1 MTANEQIRTIVLN
14 DGDHLETVVR
24 RFEQGWRVQFVL
36 GDNLLGKTVCLLTSL
51 SPLPLPW
58 SNNGSA
64 LSAKAEVVCSTAGSF
79 HYEFFVDGN
88 STKGGCGFFL
98 VDPRLSINGSPL
110 PLDSIVGQTHL
121 TKLLG
126 PLSEWKDRLRVS
138 KESGYNMVM
147 HTIHLTPIHSLGV
160 SNSSYSIK
168 AHHELNE
175 TLNEKDRRVS
185 FDVVSSLV
193 AEMEKEWEMLT
204 VQDVVWNHAAKNA
217 PWLQEHPESA
227 YNCENSP
234 HLRPAYIVDRALH
247 HFGRQI
253 GVGKWADRGIPPCVD
268 REEHIGAISHAIR
281 HSVLAP
287 LRLHEFYQID
297 VEKSVQEFE
306 KIAQN
311 GPSSDNLDESL
322 PLIQDD
328 QYRRKGCTVDMEKAG
343 RIFNRQRGDASD
355 ESHRV
360 HLCTEAFRGH
370 LLHLNGE
377 GEKKEHSIM
386 DDIVGACSGH
396 IRYER
401 VEGGGPRKGLVKED
415 TPLLTDYFLH
425 TFEVRSGW
433 EVEEKNA
440 FDEKRAKF
448 LMAFN
453 GWVMSHDP
461 LQNFALSDSEVYLRR
476 QLVCWGDSV
485 KLNYGDQPDPTSFLW
500 KYMQEYTEKCARIF
514 HGVRI
519 DNAHGTPIHVA
530 EYLLSAARKIRPNL
544 FVFAELFTGSEQL
557 DNLFVN
563 RLGITSL
570 IREAQSAHDS
580 HEQGRL
586 VYRYGGDVVG
596 AMVQKRVRL
605 SAPSVAHA
613 FFLDQSHDNPSPVQI
628 RSVFDLL
635 PTAAMVSMASCAVGS
650 TRGYDEVVPHA
661 IHVVEESRL
670 YARWRDGESSEET
683 GLIGARRVLNQLHA
697 RLAKDGFDQVFVD
710 QMSPDVVGITR
721 HNAITHESV
730 VVISH
735 TAFNKGAID
744 REGKVNLRW
753 IPISGVLEEILFE
766 MEVKEEQVGEKEDPD
781 RLLGWK
787 SYRVETRE
795 HLSAS
800 SSSFSRFHGGENGGH
815 LELTR
820 FPSGAVLA
828 FRMRLADDQRISIAK
843 IREIM
848 GEKNEEINRA
858 LDSALAP
865 LTLQDMNAVLF
876 KCEGEER
883 ECTGGGVYHI
893 PNHGS
898 PVYCGLQGLVPILH
912 HIRLN
917 NDLGHPLCGNLRE
930 GCWLVDYIHQ
940 RMKRYE
946 RLEGLADVT
955 SSLFSPLYSI
965 PFFLRPSYFEALFS
979 YLYGRVKT
987 ATLNKMDSS
996 LVSADSL
1003 EQSLALSSV
1012 SLAGHV
1018 PNAGL
1023 PPLSDKIHLSDPC
1036 ASSLS
1041 AGSPHFS
1048 TGIWRNWGRD
1058 TFIAI
1063 FGCYL
1068 ALKRYEDA
1076 KATIIA
1082 YAGTLRHGL
1091 IPNLL
1096 AEGKTPRY
1104 NCRDAV
1110 WFWLYAIVRYVRE
1123 APNGKEILK
1132 APVRRFYPLDSS
1144 EFGGGSEKEEELR
1157 ETMREA
1163 VERHWRGIEF
1173 RERNA
1178 GGKIDEQ
1185 MRDRGFDVSIRV
1197 DRETGLMLGGN
1208 EFNCGTWMDKMGSS
1222 EKAGNK
1228 GLPATPRDGAPVELQ
1243 GLAYTVLSEME
1254 KWSEEGVIEKKKLDG
1269 GADSISFGEW
1279 AKLVEKS
1286 FERLFYV
1293 DENTQ
1298 GPYVNRR
1305 LIVKDTVGSSAGY
1318 TDYQLRC
1325 NFPIALAVAPRLIS
1339 PSKAW
1344 AALNTARDALMGPL
1358 GMKTLDPTDWAYHG
1372 DYNNDDDGTDK
1383 ATAKGW
1389 NYHQGPEWLWVA
1401 AYYLK
1406 ARLAIGKEL
1415 GGEKMEEAKRE
1426 VLARMGAYRISL
1438 KNSPWRSLPEL
1449 TNADGKHCHHSCEAQ
1464 AWSVGCLLE
1473 VCQTLHGY
1481 SIPKQS
1487 NVGGDSEDEEE
1498 EEETNTVIPRMMARP
1513 KFVVRQTQM

>member
-1 MTANEQIRTIVLN
+1 TSDEQVRVIVLN

-24 RFEQGWRVQFVL
+24 RFDQGWRVQFVL
-36 GDNLLGKTVCLLTSL
+36 GDNLLGKAVRLVTSL
-51 SPLPLPW
+51 SPEPLPW
-58 SNNGSA
+58 TNHGSA
-64 LSAKAEVVCSTAGSF
+64 LNAKAEVICSTPGSF
-79 HYEFFVDGN
+79 SYEFYVDG
-88 STKGGCGFFL
+88 SSKKGGCGYFL
-98 VDPRLSINGSPL
+98 VDPRLSINDSPL
-110 PLDSIVGQTHL
+110 PLDSIVCQTHL
-121 TKLLG
+121 AKLLG
-126 PLSEWKDRLRVS
+126 PLSEWKDRLRVC
-138 KESGYNMVM
+138 KESGYNMV
-147 HTIHLTPIHSLGV
+147 HLTPIHSLGI

-175 TLNEKDRRVS
+175 TLNEKDRPVS
-185 FDVVSSLV
+185 FDEVSSLV
-193 AEMEKEWEMLT
+193 HEMEAEWEMLT

-217 PWLQEHPESA
+217 AWLQEHPESA

-234 HLRPAYIVDRALH
+234 HLRPTYVVDRALH
-247 HFGRQI
+247 HFGREI
-253 GVGKWADRGIPPCVD
+253 GEGKWSDRGIPSCID
-268 REEHIGAISHAIR
+268 REEHIGAISSALR
-281 HSVLAP
+281 HSLIP
-287 LRLHEFYQID
+287 SLSLHEFYQID
-297 VEKSVQEFE
+297 VERSVQEFV
-306 KIAQN
+306 KIAQG
-311 GPSSDNLDESL
+311 GPSSDTLDEVL
-322 PLIQDD
+322 PLIQDEKF
-328 QYRRKGCTVDMEKAG
+328 RRRGCTVDMERAR
-343 RIFNRQRGDASD
+343 RIFNRSRGDASD

-370 LLHLNGE
+370 LLHLNAE
-377 GEKKEHSIM
+377 AEKKAQSIT
-386 DDIVGACSGH
+386 DDIVGACCGH

-401 VEGGGPRKGLVKED
+401 VDGGGPRKGAVTEE

-425 TFEVRSGW
+425 TFEEGSRW
-433 EVEEKNA
+433 EEEEKNA
-440 FDEKRAKF
+440 FDDERAKF

-453 GWVMSHDP
+453 GWVMSCDP
-461 LQNFALSDSEVYLRR
+461 LANFALGDSEVYLRR

-485 KLNYGDQPDPTSFLW
+485 KLNYGDRPDPNSFLW

-570 IREAQSAHDS
+570 IREAQAAHDS

-613 FFLDQSHDNPSPVQI
+613 FFLDQSHDNPSPIQI
-628 RSVFDLL
+628 RSVHDLL
-635 PTAAMVSMASCAVGS
+635 PTAAMISMASCAVGS
-650 TRGYDEVVPHA
+650 TRGYDELVPHA
-661 IHVVEESRL
+661 IHVVDEKRV
-670 YARWRDGESSEET
+670 YARWMEGEASEQT
-683 GLIGARRVLNQLHA
+683 GIIAARRVLNQLHA
-697 RLAKDGFDQVFVD
+697 KLAREGFDQVFVD

-721 HNAITHESV
+721 HNAVTHESV
-730 VVISH
+730 VTISH
-735 TAFNKGAID
+735 TAFNKHAVD
-744 REGKVNLRW
+744 REGRVNLRW

-766 MEVKEEQVGEKEDPD
+766 MEVKEEPVKENEDSE
-781 RLLGWK
+781 RLLGLK

-800 SSSFSRFHGGENGGH
+800 SSSFSRFHGEENGSGH

-820 FPSGAVLA
+820 FPSGAVFA
-828 FRMRLADDQRISIAK
+828 FRMRLAAEQQVAIAR
-843 IREIM
+843 IRETM
-848 GEKNEEINRA
+848 EGKNEQMNNN
-858 LDSALAP
+858 LSSSLSS
-865 LTLQDMNAVLF
+865 LTLQDLNAVLF

-883 ECTGGGVYHI
+883 ECTGEGGYHV
-893 PNHGS
+893 PKHGT
-898 PVYCGLQGLVPILH
+898 PVYAGLQGLVPILH

-930 GCWLVDYIHQ
+930 GCWLVDYVHQ
-940 RMKRYE
+940 RMRRYP
-946 RLEGLADVT
+946 RLTQLADATASV
-955 SSLFSPLYSI
+955 FAPLYSI
-965 PFFLRPSYFEALFS
+965 PFFLRPAYFEALFS
-979 YLYGRVKT
+979 YLYTRVKT
-987 ATLNKMDSS
+987 AALGKMDSW
-996 LVSADSL
+996 LLSADTL
-1003 EQSLALSSV
+1003 EQSLALSSL
-1012 SLAGHV
+1012 SLAGFV

-1023 PPLSDKIHLSDPC
+1023 PPLSEKIMMSDVSP
-1036 ASSLS
+1036 SSLS

-1063 FGCYL
+1063 VGCYL
-1068 ALKRYEDA
+1068 ALGRYEDA
-1076 KATIIA
+1076 KVTILA

-1096 AEGKTPRY
+1096 AEGKSPRY

-1123 APNGKEILK
+1123 APDGAEILK
-1132 APVRRFYPLDSS
+1132 APVRRLYSTDSA
-1144 EFGGGSEKEEELR
+1144 EFGDGSEREEELR

-1163 VERHWRGIEF
+1163 VERHWKGIEF

-1178 GGKIDEQ
+1178 GGRIDEQ
-1185 MRDRGFDVSIRV
+1185 MRDKGFDVSIRV
-1197 DRETGLMLGGN
+1197 DRETGLMHGGN

-1254 KWSEEGVIEKKKLDG
+1254 KWSEQGVIEKKKLEGD
-1269 GADSISFGEW
+1269 DCSISYGEW
-1279 AKLVEKS
+1279 AGLIERS
-1286 FERLFYV
+1286 FESNYYV
-1293 DENTQ
+1293 DEQTE
-1298 GPYVNRR
+1298 GPFVNCRR
-1305 LIVKDTVGSSAGY
+1305 IVKDTVGSSAGY
-1318 TDYQLRC
+1318 TDFQLRC
-1325 NFPIALAVAPRLIS
+1325 NFPIALTVAPRLIS
-1339 PSKAW
+1339 PEKAW
-1344 AALNTARDALMGPL
+1344 VALETARDALMGPL

-1372 DYNNDDDGTDK
+1372 DYNNDDDGHEK

-1401 AYYLK
+1401 AYYLQ
-1406 ARLAIGKEL
+1406 ARLAIAKEL
-1415 GGEKMEEAKRE
+1415 GGAKVDEARRE
-1426 VLARMGAYRISL
+1426 VLSRLGAYRIAL

-1449 TNADGKHCHHSCEAQ
+1449 TNANGKRCDHSCEAQ

-1473 VCQTLHGY
+1473 VCQTVRDL
-1481 SIPKQS
+1481 PLPQQS
-1487 NVGGDSEDEEE
+1487 NVGGESHDDEEE
-1498 EEETNTVIPRMMARP
+1498 GDTVIPRIMARP
-1513 KFVVRQTQM
+1513 RFVVRQSQV